1 MIFSFAAAAV
11 QAVCAGWRVLLLLM
25 ELVVELVLELAAAV
39 VAQIRRLTT
48 YLHLLVT
55 VDYSEA
61 EADPGIIPALAT
73 EEMVAG
79 LAALVI
85 KPLGVSTSNTRVEMA
100 W

>member
-55 VDYSEA
+55 VEFSEA
-61 EADPGIIPALAT
+61 AAGLGIIPALVT
-73 EEMVAG
+73 EETVAD
-79 LAALVI
+79 LAAQVI
-85 KPLGVSTSNTRVEMA
+85 KPLGQSTPNTRVEMA